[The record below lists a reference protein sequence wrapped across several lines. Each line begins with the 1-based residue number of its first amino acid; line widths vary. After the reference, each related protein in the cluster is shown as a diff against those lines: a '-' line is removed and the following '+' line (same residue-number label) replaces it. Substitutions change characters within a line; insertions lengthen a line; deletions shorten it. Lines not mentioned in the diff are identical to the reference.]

1 MPSPS
6 TRMLQLLSLLQLRRD
21 WPGAVLA
28 ERLDTTPRTVRRDVD
43 RLREMGYRIRGTK
56 GPDGGYRLEAGA
68 ELPPLLLDDE
78 QALALAVALRSASAT
93 GTGLEEA
100 SARALSTLRQVL
112 PARLA
117 RRLDALR
124 FTTAPVPGP
133 TVAPEVL
140 VAVSTAVRASEV
152 LRFTYSGADAGSTG
166 RRRVEPHHLVAR
178 QGRWYVIAFDLDRG
192 DWRTFRADRVSDPE
206 STRRRFERRA
216 VPGGTP
222 AAFLSARFRGS
233 DDGAWPCTGSAVL
246 HAPAAAVLPFADEV
260 EDLGDGSCRVTA
272 GSWSWEALAASFG
285 RFGVDVD
292 RARPQELVDAF
303 GVLARRF
310 AAAGVDDAP
319 PP

>member
-1 MPSPS
+1 
-6 TRMLQLLSLLQLRRD
+6 MLRLLSLLQLRRD

-100 SARALSTLRQVL
+100 SARALATLRQVL
-112 PARLA
+112 PARLVQ
-117 RRLDALR
+117 RLDALR

-140 VAVSTAVRASEV
+140 IAVSAAVRASKV
-152 LRFTYSGADAGSTG
+152 LRFAYSGSSSGG
-166 RRRVEPHHLVAR
+166 RRVEPHHLVAR
-178 QGRWYVIAFDLDRG
+178 QGRWYVIAFDLDRD

-222 AAFLSARFRGS
+222 GAFLSARFRGS
-233 DDGAWPCTGSAVL
+233 DDGAWPCVGSAVL
-246 HAPAAAVLPFADEV
+246 RAPAAAVLPFADEV
-260 EDLGDGSCRVTA
+260 EDLGDGNCRVTA
-272 GSWSWEALAASFG
+272 GSWSWQALAASFG
-285 RFGVDVD
+285 RFGVDVE
-292 RARPQELVDAF
+292 RARPQELAEAF
-303 GVLARRF
+303 DVLARRF

-319 PP
+319 AR

>member
-6 TRMLQLLSLLQLRRD
+6 ARMLQLLSLLQLRRD
-21 WPGAVLA
+21 WPGAALA

-56 GPDGGYRLEAGA
+56 GPDGGYRLEAGS

-100 SARALSTLRQVL
+100 SARALATLRQVL
-112 PARLA
+112 PTRLA
-117 RRLDALR
+117 QRLDALR

-140 VAVSTAVRASEV
+140 VAVSAAVRAAEV
-152 LRFTYSGADAGSTG
+152 LRFAYAGSGSDG

-178 QGRWYVIAFDLDRG
+178 QGRWYVIAFDLDRE

-206 STRRRFERRA
+206 STRRRFERRS

-233 DDGAWPCTGSAVL
+233 DDGAWPCVGSAVL
-246 HAPAAAVLPFADEV
+246 RTSAAAVLPFAEEV

-285 RFGVDVD
+285 RFGVEVEG
-292 RARPQELVDAF
+292 ARPVELVAAF
-303 GVLARRF
+303 GVLAGRF
-310 AAAGVDDAP
+310 AAVGAPEAP
-319 PP
+319 PEG